1 MLGDYQIQLYGKHIY
16 PSGKVRYY
24 PAEKIYD
31 YDLMSPGHSY
41 LVQHPK
47 GGGISTR
54 PIRQEITPDYASVLL
69 ALKELENEAA
79 RILLEADKLQPS
91 TSEGNPLTKKEK
103 EAYAA
108 YTKVLGEERQMWFQ
122 GISAYNLIQKLI
134 VFLETHIEDQ
144 TK

>member
-1 MLGDYQIQLYGKHIY
+1 MLDDYQIQLYGKHIY

-91 TSEGNPLTKKEK
+91 TPEGNPLTEKEK